1 VILQGVEI
9 QIEVELDG
17 QEEAEI
23 VYGALK
29 PEIKSSPSSRT
40 RSWVKIKDKKTHSGS
55 GSQGFHLAKS
65 GC

>member
-1 VILQGVEI
+1 MERGCLVILQGVEI

-29 PEIKSSPSSRT
+29 PEIKSSPSLEPG
-40 RSWVKIKDKKTHSGS
+40 VG
-55 GSQGFHLAKS
+55 
-65 GC
+65 